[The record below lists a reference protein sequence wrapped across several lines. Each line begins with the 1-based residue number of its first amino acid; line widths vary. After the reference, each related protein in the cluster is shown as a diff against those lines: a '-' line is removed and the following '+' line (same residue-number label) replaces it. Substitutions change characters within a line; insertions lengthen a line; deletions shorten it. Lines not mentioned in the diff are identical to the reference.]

1 MYEHNTLLIVGILAV
16 AILVAVELG
25 YRVGRRKTKT
35 VSDTTKSQVNA
46 IQASLLAVLG
56 LLLGF
61 TFSLSLQRYDSRS
74 LNVVDEANSLGTT
87 YLRAQMLP
95 QGQQKASKALLKEYL
110 DARIRASQISV
121 KFSEERD
128 ALVARSGGIQDEL
141 WELARVAAKET
152 GGPIVS
158 LYVGSLNETIDSFS
172 RRNAA
177 LNRYVPELVLYLL
190 FGTFIMTGAVVGYA
204 SGLGD
209 HRSAFA
215 TYALVLLIVLLVFV
229 IIDLDR
235 PRRGF
240 IEVSQNS
247 LLELQAVMN
256 ITVDLDEEVADERSG
271 P

>member
-1 MYEHNTLLIVGILAV
+1 VYAHNTLLIVGILAV
-16 AILVAVELG
+16 AILVAVELC
-25 YRVGRRKTKT
+25 YRAGRRKTKT

-74 LNVVDEANSLGTT
+74 LNVVDEANALGTT

-95 QGQQKASKALLKEYL
+95 QGQQKASEALLKEYL
-110 DARIRASQISV
+110 DARIRASRISV
-121 KFSEERD
+121 KYSEERD
-128 ALVARSGGIQDEL
+128 ALVALSGSIQDEL

-158 LYVGSLNETIDSFS
+158 LYIRSLNETIDSFG
-172 RRNAA
+172 RRDAA
-177 LNRYVPELVLYLL
+177 LKRHVPVLVLYLL
-190 FGTFIMTGAVVGYA
+190 FGTFITTGAVVGYA

-209 HRSAFA
+209 QRSTFA
-215 TYALVLLIVLLVFV
+215 TYALVLLIILLVFV

-235 PRRGF
+235 PRRGL
-240 IEVSQNS
+240 IAVSQDS
-247 LLELQAVMN
+247 LLELQTVMN
-256 ITVDLDEEVADERSG
+256 VVVDLDEEAAEEGND